1 MRSLDRNREMYF
13 ELFRRRDVSVDLERR
28 RIVVK
33 RRLRHEAIDYAG
45 FEDEAIRRAAVLEVA
60 DFVAFLNPL
69 PRQCLDHTRGNLRH
83 ADEYTADLT
92 DRGILAVDDDHR
104 TGDNRGGVTLRIVQ
118 PARVDALRFFRDATG
133 DQCWRRCCRRNRP
146 CDHRPALVQRGA
158 DRTRQRD
165 HVDQ

>member
-1 MRSLDRNREMYF
+1 MYF

-133 DQCWRRCCRRNRP
+133 DQLASVLSSQS
-146 CDHRPALVQRGA
+146 ALRSSSSIAQRHFCPGCGSVTFMDYA
-158 DRTRQRD
+158 GSDELD
-165 HVDQ
+165 

>member
-1 MRSLDRNREMYF
+1 MRPLERKREMYF

-33 RRLRHEAIDYAG
+33 RRLRDEAMDYAG

-83 ADEYTADLT
+83 ADEYTAELT

-104 TGDNRGGVTLRIVQ
+104 TGDNRGGVTLRGSHDPSGRLCI
-118 PARVDALRFFRDATG
+118 
-133 DQCWRRCCRRNRP
+133 RR
-146 CDHRPALVQRGA
+146 HGGGF
-158 DRTRQRD
+158 
-165 HVDQ
+165 